1 MKKFFKEFGKFI
13 SKGNVIDLAVGI
25 IIGTAFQAIVK
36 SLVNDVIMPVI
47 GVIANFNLQDAYAV
61 LVPEIVDST
70 GAVVQAAVLLRY
82 GAFIQS
88 IIDFLIIGFTIFVT
102 IKIITG
108 AKKRFVK
115 GQIRALKKLRKK
127 HPEFFEKEDSLGNTQ
142 YNELKNNYPEFFKD
156 EKTLEK
162 PVIVEEK
169 KPTTEELLT
178 EIVGILKKEEPVK

>member
-13 SKGNVIDLAVGI
+13 SKGNIIDLAIGI

-47 GVIANFNLQDAYAV
+47 GVIANFNLQDANII
-61 LVPEIVDST
+61 LVPEVLDGA
-70 GAVVQAAVLLRY
+70 GAVTQAAVLLRY

-88 IIDFLIIGFTIFVT
+88 IIDFLIIGLTLFVT

-108 AKKRFVK
+108 AKTRFVK
-115 GQIRALKKLRKK
+115 GQVKQLKRLKKK
-127 HPEFFEKEDSLGNTQ
+127 HPEMFAKEDSLGNQ
-142 YNELKNNYPEFFKD
+142 HYNELKAKYPEYFAEEVVK
-156 EKTLEK
+156 EEV
-162 PVIVEEK
+162 PVVVP

-178 EIVGILKKEEPVK
+178 EIIAVLKEKKN